1 MFGLSLPKLIV
12 LALIIGAVWYGYKWF
27 ESRGASRKGGSKD
40 NQAAKPGPADSAADS
55 KADSKDQELVA
66 CTVCGTYV
74 SPEIK
79 TCPDGRADCPS
90 VGR

>member
-1 MFGLSLPKLIV
+1 MLGLSLPKLIV
-12 LALIIGAVWYGYKWF
+12 LALIIGAVWYGYKWL
-27 ESRGASRKGGSKD
+27 ESRGASKNDGPKD
-40 NQAAKPGPADSAADS
+40 NKTAKPGPAESADSAN
-55 KADSKDQELVA
+55 SKDQDLVA

-74 SPEIK
+74 SPGIK

>member
-12 LALIIGAVWYGYKWF
+12 LALIIGAVWYGYKWL
-27 ESRGASRKGGSKD
+27 ESRGASKGDGLKD
-40 NQAAKPGPADSAADS
+40 DETAKSGPAET
-55 KADSKDQELVA
+55 KDQDLVA
-66 CTVCGTYV
+66 CIDCGSYV
-74 SPEIK
+74 LQEIK